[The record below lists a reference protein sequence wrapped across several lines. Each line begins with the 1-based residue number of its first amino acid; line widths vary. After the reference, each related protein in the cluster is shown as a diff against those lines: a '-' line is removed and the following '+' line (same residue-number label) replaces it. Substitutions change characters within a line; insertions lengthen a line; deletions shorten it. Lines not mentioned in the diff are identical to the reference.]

1 MPDHVSQPE
10 PGKPNSS
17 IGFTETTPAPMSD
30 NNLMIF
36 LVDDQML
43 KSLWMRS
50 SAAQELIV
58 KVISSKTQAGLL
70 LDKIQIARNLVMEH
84 REKFDEAD
92 RLVADVEHAIQGRVK
107 VLTGSRK
114 VAPWLF
120 VYELV
125 WLLILGWL
133 TFGISYFPSVLPAT
147 GAGIVNIS
155 QLLTS
160 LCWGGMGGV
169 VGAMFALWKHVAVD
183 QDFDSQYSMWYI
195 TNPVMGIAL
204 GGFVFLV
211 IQAGFLSLTAS
222 ASGGDA
228 IQSALVIYVLAWV
241 SGFKQN
247 VVYEIVRRILDVFK
261 VDSSVKARSD
271 DKPTNS
277 GGVG

>member
-1 MPDHVSQPE
+1 MPDQKVIS
-10 PGKPNSS
+10 
-17 IGFTETTPAPMSD
+17 TPTQD
-30 NNLMIF
+30 EDLITF

-43 KSLWMRS
+43 KALWLRT
-50 SAAQELIV
+50 ADAQALIV
-58 KVISSKTQAGLL
+58 KFIPSKAQAEGLF
-70 LDKIQIARNLVMEH
+70 DKLQLARNLVMEH
-84 REKFDEAD
+84 REKYDEAD
-92 RLVADVEHAIQGRVK
+92 RLVADVEHAIQARVN
-107 VLTGSRK
+107 VLTGSRT

-120 VYELV
+120 VYELA

-133 TFGISYFPSVLPAT
+133 TFSLSYTPALVPVAPEGIINV
-147 GAGIVNIS
+147 S
-155 QLLTS
+155 QLIAS

-195 TNPVMGIAL
+195 TNPIMGIAL

-222 ASGGDA
+222 TSGGNA

-261 VDSSVKARSD
+261 VDTASKEKTAEKPASPSD
-271 DKPTNS
+271 
-277 GGVG
+277 GVG